1 MTEVYKGIP
10 NPEAAGRQ
18 NGRQNT
24 KEPQT
29 VYTREKPTYAS
40 LPLDEQMR
48 RFRETPRREWASP
61 KGTLEEIR
69 DLLRDQANM
78 RQVEENAAMR
88 KQIVD
93 DLDRH
98 REKTQQQTQ
107 PFGRKEIADK
117 VVASLLAAI
126 PAAPD
131 AGAEQSLDETKREDE
146 QAAA

>member
-93 DLDRH
+93 DLERH
-98 REKTQQQTQ
+98 REKMQQQTQ
-107 PFGRKEIADK
+107 EGSGK
-117 VVASLLAAI
+117 VTKGQLVLPLLAAI
-126 PAAPD
+126 LSLPIAA
-131 AGAEQSLDETKREDE
+131 AEQSFEETKQEAE